1 MANLLMRRKIR
12 SDVDMKIETNDELCT
27 SLRTTP
33 ENLGGMSWR
42 QTFKNS

>member
-12 SDVDMKIETNDELCT
+12 SDVDMKVEMNVELCT

-33 ENLGGMSWR
+33 ENLGGR
-42 QTFKNS
+42 G